1 MSRTITIALQQN
13 LDNPVQYNARCVRFR
28 LKSGQVLG
36 FAMWDRDI
44 EYDHGDGF
52 GPTVYSASQ
61 GIDPSTI
68 AADVNYSVANAEG
81 RILTQTTLTG
91 LTLEAVEAGALDD
104 GERPDSLVSMVRVRV
119 PVASA
124 SACTRA

>member
-1 MSRTITIALQQN
+1 MRQLPITLQSN
-13 LDNPVQYNARCVRFR
+13 LDGNVQYQTRCVRFR

-68 AADVNYSVANAEG
+68 SADVN
-81 RILTQTTLTG
+81 
-91 LTLEAVEAGALDD
+91 
-104 GERPDSLVSMVRVRV
+104 
-119 PVASA
+119 
-124 SACTRA
+124 